1 MSTYEKSQ
9 RFNTVKE
16 QMKHLK
22 EKFALNDT
30 NCLLTFIKL
39 GLALIVG
46 GLQTVLLRKRFESL
60 V

>member
-22 EKFALNDT
+22 EKYKD
-30 NCLLTFIKL
+30 
-39 GLALIVG
+39 
-46 GLQTVLLRKRFESL
+46 RKKVKETKK
-60 V
+60 